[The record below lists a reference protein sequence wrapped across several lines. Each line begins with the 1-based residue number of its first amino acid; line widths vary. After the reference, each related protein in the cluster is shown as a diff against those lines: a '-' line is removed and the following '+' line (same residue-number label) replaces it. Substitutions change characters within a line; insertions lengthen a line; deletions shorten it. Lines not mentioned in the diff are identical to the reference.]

1 MNVRNPATQWQQTV
15 TQRQRLG
22 YSRIPATQWQHI
34 LTQLQRLVQDER
46 PKPRHAVAAYP
57 NPTATPWEMCDIPMK
72 SSKNRKIPKQI
83 ETDRKIKY
91 KLKYLFRFSIQI
103 KGIFT
108 IFNHQKLL
116 FHAECR
122 SFYCKYI
129 LNNEL

>member
-1 MNVRNPATQWQQTV
+1 MLWSLKSEVVFRPV
-15 TQRQRLG
+15 TLWF
-22 YSRIPATQWQHI
+22 IK
-34 LTQLQRLVQDER
+34 V
-46 PKPRHAVAAYP
+46 VAAYP
-57 NPTATPWEMCDIPMK
+57 NPMATPWEMCDIPMK